1 IKSSNIQLYA
11 HTSNHSRNINQINAE
26 INTVHNK
33 VETVFIATDKATL
46 PLAKNV
52 MTFEAVPPGQQPTR
66 MTPSAISGGNA
77 SNFAN
82 ANAKCGIMENYK
94 TTPAIT
100 LFGCFKIC
108 LKFSK
113 ISVIPIQ
120 NIIIP
125 SKIEIAGAIQIIAF
139 GDINSINANNN
150 TQAANVLPA
159 NLRTFVMNYIT
170 FPLLSKKPDAY

>member
-1 IKSSNIQLYA
+1 KEI
-11 HTSNHSRNINQINAE
+11 TAE
-26 INTVHNK
+26 VNKATNK
-33 VETVFIATDKATL
+33 VETVVIATDKATF

-52 MTFEAVPPGQQPTR
+52 MTLEAVPPGQQPTR

-82 ANAKCGIMENYK
+82 ANAKSGIMENCK

-100 LFGCFKIC
+100 LFGCFEIC
-108 LKFSK
+108 LKSSK
-113 ISVIPIQ
+113 VSVIPIP

-125 SKIEIAGAIQIIAF
+125 SKIEIAGAIQIKAF
-139 GDINSINANNN
+139 GAINARNANNN

-159 NLRTFVMNYIT
+159 N
-170 FPLLSKKPDAY
+170 

>member
-1 IKSSNIQLYA
+1 IAGVNNGA
-11 HTSNHSRNINQINAE
+11 
-26 INTVHNK
+26 NK
-33 VETVFIATDKATL
+33 VETVVIATDKATF

-82 ANAKCGIMENYK
+82 ANAKSGIIENCK

-108 LKFSK
+108 LKSSK
-113 ISVIPIQ
+113 VSVMHIT

-125 SKIEIAGAIQIIAF
+125 SKIERAGAIQIKAL
-139 GDINSINANNN
+139 GAINARNANSS

-159 NLRTFVMNYIT
+159 N
-170 FPLLSKKPDAY
+170 